1 MADSRT
7 SEFIERIPVGP
18 LALMPLE
25 SIRPL
30 GEKVN
35 AYLSQWRSE
44 RESEHKKTIAFNG
57 YQKDSYIVETKVS
70 RFGTGEAK
78 ANILE
83 TVRGVDLYLMVDVMN
98 YSMTYSMFGQINH
111 MSPDDHYS
119 DLKRVIA
126 ATTGKAKRINV
137 IMPFMYE
144 SRQHK
149 RTGRESLDCAMM
161 LQELHSM
168 GVTNF
173 ITFDAHD
180 PRVMN
185 AIPQDSFDNISCSY
199 QFIKSILKNVQ
210 DLDIDK
216 EHMMIIS
223 PDEGGM
229 GRAIYYANVL
239 GIDMGMFY
247 KRRDYSRVVD
257 GRNPIVAHE
266 FLGANVEG
274 KDVFI
279 IDDMIS
285 SGESLIDTAKELKA
299 RKAKRVFACCTFGL
313 FTSGFNKFDEAYA
326 NGSLDGVFT
335 TNLIYQQPELFTKK
349 WYHSVDM
356 SKYIALII
364 DSLNHDASISPI
376 IDTSYK
382 INDKLKAYKEHR
394 SGVNKQMELNLDK

>member
-1 MADSRT
+1 MSDSRT

-18 LALMPLE
+18 LALMPLD
-25 SIRPL
+25 SIQPL
-30 GEKVN
+30 GQKVDE
-35 AYLSQWRSE
+35 YLSTWRTQ
-44 RESEHKKTIAFNG
+44 RESDHKETIAFNG
-57 YQKDSYIVETKVS
+57 YQKDSYIVQAKVS
-70 RFGTGEAK
+70 RFGSGEAK

-98 YSMTYSMFGQINH
+98 YAQTYSLFGQVNH

-161 LQELHSM
+161 LQELHAM
-168 GVTNF
+168 GVENF

-199 QFIKSILKNVQ
+199 QFIKAILAHVE

-216 EHMMIIS
+216 NHMMIIS

-229 GRAIYYANVL
+229 SRAIYYANVL

-247 KRRDYSRVVD
+247 KRRDYSKVVN

-266 FLGANVEG
+266 FLGTDVEG

-285 SGESLIDTAKELKA
+285 SGESLIDTAKELKE
-299 RKAKRVFACCTFGL
+299 RKARRVFACCTFGL
-313 FTSGFNKFDEAYA
+313 FTSGFNKFDQAYA
-326 NGSLDGVFT
+326 NGTLNGVFT
-335 TNLIYQQPELFTKK
+335 TNLIYQQPELLTKP
-349 WYHSVDM
+349 WYVSVDM
-356 SKYIALII
+356 AKYIALII
-364 DSLNHDASISPI
+364 DNLNHDMSISTI
-376 IDTSYK
+376 LDSSQK
-382 INDKLKAYKEHR
+382 INDKVAAYRAHR
-394 SGVNKQMELNLDK
+394 EEMTQQMELPL

>member
-1 MADSRT
+1 MSDSRT

-18 LALMPLE
+18 LALMPLD
-25 SIRPL
+25 SIQPL
-30 GEKVN
+30 GQKVDE
-35 AYLSQWRSE
+35 YLSTWRTQ
-44 RESEHKKTIAFNG
+44 RESDHKETIAFNG
-57 YQKDSYIVETKVS
+57 YQKDSYIVQAKVS
-70 RFGTGEAK
+70 RFGSGEAK

-98 YSMTYSMFGQINH
+98 YAQTYSLFGQVNH

-161 LQELHSM
+161 LQELHAM
-168 GVTNF
+168 GVENF

-199 QFIKSILKNVQ
+199 QFIKAILAHVEV
-210 DLDIDK
+210 LDIDK
-216 EHMMIIS
+216 NHMMIIS

-229 GRAIYYANVL
+229 SRAIYYANVL

-247 KRRDYSRVVD
+247 KRRDYSKVVN

-266 FLGANVEG
+266 FLGADEEG
-274 KDVFI
+274 KDVVI

-285 SGESLIDTAKELKA
+285 SGESLIDTAKELKE
-299 RKAKRVFACCTFGL
+299 RKARRVFACCTFGL
-313 FTSGFNKFDEAYA
+313 FTSGFNKFDQAYA
-326 NGSLDGVFT
+326 NGTLNGVFT
-335 TNLIYQQPELFTKK
+335 TNLIYQQPELLTKP
-349 WYHSVDM
+349 WYISVDM
-356 SKYIALII
+356 AKYIALII
-364 DSLNHDASISPI
+364 DNLNHDMSISSI
-376 IDTSYK
+376 LDSSQK
-382 INDKLKAYKEHR
+382 INDKVAAYRAHR
-394 SGVNKQMELNLDK
+394 EEMTQQMELPL

>member
-1 MADSRT
+1 
-7 SEFIERIPVGP
+7 
-18 LALMPLE
+18 
-25 SIRPL
+25 
-30 GEKVN
+30 
-35 AYLSQWRSE
+35 
-44 RESEHKKTIAFNG
+44 
-57 YQKDSYIVETKVS
+57 
-70 RFGTGEAK
+70 
-78 ANILE
+78 
-83 TVRGVDLYLMVDVMN
+83 
-98 YSMTYSMFGQINH
+98 

-161 LQELHSM
+161 LQELHAM
-168 GVTNF
+168 GVENF

-199 QFIKSILKNVQ
+199 QFIKAILAHVE

-216 EHMMIIS
+216 NHMMIIS

-229 GRAIYYANVL
+229 SRAIYYANVL

-247 KRRDYSRVVD
+247 KRRDYSKVVN

-266 FLGANVEG
+266 FLGADVEG

-285 SGESLIDTAKELKA
+285 SGESLIDTAKELKE
-299 RKAKRVFACCTFGL
+299 RKARRVFACCTFGL
-313 FTSGFNKFDEAYA
+313 FTSGFNKFDQAYA
-326 NGSLDGVFT
+326 NGTLNGVFT
-335 TNLIYQQPELFTKK
+335 TNLIYQQPELLTKP
-349 WYHSVDM
+349 WYISVDM
-356 SKYIALII
+356 AKYIALII
-364 DSLNHDASISPI
+364 DNLNHDMSISSI
-376 IDTSYK
+376 LDSSQK
-382 INDKLKAYKEHR
+382 INDKVAAYRAHR
-394 SGVNKQMELNLDK
+394 EEMTQQMELPL

>member
-1 MADSRT
+1 MSDSRT

-18 LALMPLE
+18 LALMPLD
-25 SIRPL
+25 SIQPL
-30 GEKVN
+30 GQKVDE
-35 AYLSQWRSE
+35 YLSTWRTQ
-44 RESEHKKTIAFNG
+44 RESDHKETIAFNG
-57 YQKDSYIVETKVS
+57 YQKDSYIVQAKVS
-70 RFGTGEAK
+70 RFGSGEAK

-98 YSMTYSMFGQINH
+98 YAQTYSLFGQVNH

-161 LQELHSM
+161 LQELHAM
-168 GVTNF
+168 GVENF

-199 QFIKSILKNVQ
+199 QFIKAILAHVE

-216 EHMMIIS
+216 NHMMIIS

-229 GRAIYYANVL
+229 SRAIYYANVL

-247 KRRDYSRVVD
+247 KRRDYSKVVN

-266 FLGANVEG
+266 FLGADVEG

-285 SGESLIDTAKELKA
+285 SGESLIDTAKELKE
-299 RKAKRVFACCTFGL
+299 RKARRVFACCTFGL
-313 FTSGFNKFDEAYA
+313 FTSGFNKFDQAYA
-326 NGSLDGVFT
+326 NGTLNGVFT
-335 TNLIYQQPELFTKK
+335 TNLIYQQPELLTKP
-349 WYHSVDM
+349 WYISVDM
-356 SKYIALII
+356 AKYIALII
-364 DSLNHDASISPI
+364 DNLNHDMSISSI
-376 IDTSYK
+376 LDSSQK
-382 INDKLKAYKEHR
+382 INDKVAAYRAHR
-394 SGVNKQMELNLDK
+394 EQMTQQMELPL

>member
-1 MADSRT
+1 MSDSRT

-18 LALMPLE
+18 LALMPLD
-25 SIRPL
+25 SIQPL
-30 GEKVN
+30 GQRVDE
-35 AYLSQWRSE
+35 YLSTWRTQ
-44 RESEHKKTIAFNG
+44 RESDHKETIAFNG
-57 YQKDSYIVETKVS
+57 YQKDSYIVQAKVS
-70 RFGTGEAK
+70 RFGSGEAK

-98 YSMTYSMFGQINH
+98 YAQTYSLFGQVNH

-161 LQELHSM
+161 LQELHAM
-168 GVTNF
+168 GVENF

-199 QFIKSILKNVQ
+199 QFIKAILAHVE

-216 EHMMIIS
+216 NHMMIIS

-229 GRAIYYANVL
+229 SRAIYYANVL

-247 KRRDYSRVVD
+247 KRRDYSKVVN

-266 FLGANVEG
+266 FLGTDVEG

-285 SGESLIDTAKELKA
+285 SGESLIDTAKELKE
-299 RKAKRVFACCTFGL
+299 RKARRVFACCTFGL
-313 FTSGFNKFDEAYA
+313 FTSGFNKFDQAYA
-326 NGSLDGVFT
+326 NGNLNGVFT
-335 TNLIYQQPELFTKK
+335 TNLIYQQPELLTKP
-349 WYHSVDM
+349 WYISVDM
-356 SKYIALII
+356 AKYIALII
-364 DSLNHDASISPI
+364 DNLNHDMSISSI
-376 IDTSYK
+376 LDSSQK
-382 INDKLKAYKEHR
+382 INDKIAAYRTHR
-394 SGVNKQMELNLDK
+394 EEMTQQMELPL

>member
-1 MADSRT
+1 MSDSRT

-18 LALMPLE
+18 LALMPLD
-25 SIRPL
+25 SIQPL
-30 GEKVN
+30 GQRVDE
-35 AYLSQWRSE
+35 YLSTWRTQ
-44 RESEHKKTIAFNG
+44 RESDHKETIAFNG
-57 YQKDSYIVETKVS
+57 YQKDSYIVQAKVS
-70 RFGTGEAK
+70 RFGSGEAK

-98 YSMTYSMFGQINH
+98 YAQTYSLFGQVNH

-161 LQELHSM
+161 LQELHAM
-168 GVTNF
+168 GVENF

-199 QFIKSILKNVQ
+199 QFIKAILAHVE

-216 EHMMIIS
+216 NHMMIIS

-229 GRAIYYANVL
+229 SRAIYYANVL

-247 KRRDYSRVVD
+247 KRRDYSKVVN

-266 FLGANVEG
+266 FLGTDVEG

-285 SGESLIDTAKELKA
+285 SGESLIDTAKELKE
-299 RKAKRVFACCTFGL
+299 RKARRVFACCTFGL
-313 FTSGFNKFDEAYA
+313 FTSGFNKFDQAYA
-326 NGSLDGVFT
+326 NGTLNGVFT
-335 TNLIYQQPELFTKK
+335 TNLIYQQPELLTKP
-349 WYHSVDM
+349 WYVSVDM
-356 SKYIALII
+356 AKYIALII
-364 DSLNHDASISPI
+364 DNLNHDMSISTI
-376 IDTSYK
+376 LDSSQK
-382 INDKLKAYKEHR
+382 INDKIAAYRTHR
-394 SGVNKQMELNLDK
+394 EEMTQQMELPL

>member
-1 MADSRT
+1 MSDSRT

-18 LALMPLE
+18 LALMPLD
-25 SIRPL
+25 SIQPL
-30 GEKVN
+30 GKKVDE
-35 AYLSQWRSE
+35 YLSTWRTR
-44 RESEHKKTIAFNG
+44 RESDHKETIAFNG
-57 YQKDSYIVETKVS
+57 YQKDSYIVQAKVS
-70 RFGTGEAK
+70 RFGSGEAK

-98 YSMTYSMFGQINH
+98 YSQTYSLFGQVNH

-161 LQELHSM
+161 LQELHAM
-168 GVTNF
+168 GVENF

-199 QFIKSILKNVQ
+199 QFIKAILAHVE

-216 EHMMIIS
+216 NHMMIIS

-229 GRAIYYANVL
+229 SRAIYYANVL

-247 KRRDYSRVVD
+247 KRRDYSKVVN

-266 FLGANVEG
+266 FLGADVEG

-285 SGESLIDTAKELKA
+285 SGESLIDTAKELKE
-299 RKAKRVFACCTFGL
+299 RKARRVFACCTFGL
-313 FTSGFNKFDEAYA
+313 FTSGFNKFDQAYA
-326 NGSLDGVFT
+326 NGTLNGVFT
-335 TNLIYQQPELFTKK
+335 TNLIYQQPELLTKP
-349 WYHSVDM
+349 WYISVDM
-356 SKYIALII
+356 AKYIALII
-364 DSLNHDASISPI
+364 DNLNHDMSISSI
-376 IDTSYK
+376 LDSSQK
-382 INDKLKAYKEHR
+382 INDKVAAYRTHR
-394 SGVNKQMELNLDK
+394 EEMTQQMELPL

>member
-1 MADSRT
+1 MSDSRT

-18 LALMPLE
+18 LALMPLD
-25 SIRPL
+25 SIQPL
-30 GEKVN
+30 GQKVDE
-35 AYLSQWRSE
+35 YLSTWRTR
-44 RESEHKKTIAFNG
+44 RESDHKETIAFNG
-57 YQKDSYIVETKVS
+57 YQKDSYIVQAKVS
-70 RFGTGEAK
+70 RFGSGEAK

-98 YSMTYSMFGQINH
+98 YSQTYSLFGQVNH

-161 LQELHSM
+161 LQELHAM
-168 GVTNF
+168 GVENF

-199 QFIKSILKNVQ
+199 QFIKAILAHVE

-216 EHMMIIS
+216 NHMMIIS

-247 KRRDYSRVVD
+247 KRRDYSKVVN

-266 FLGANVEG
+266 FLGADVEG

-285 SGESLIDTAKELKA
+285 SGESLIDTAKELKE
-299 RKAKRVFACCTFGL
+299 RKARRVFACCTFGL
-313 FTSGFNKFDEAYA
+313 FTSGFNKFDQAYA
-326 NGSLDGVFT
+326 NGTLNGVFT
-335 TNLIYQQPELFTKK
+335 TNLIYQQPELLTKP
-349 WYHSVDM
+349 WYISVDM
-356 SKYIALII
+356 AKYIALII
-364 DSLNHDASISPI
+364 DNLNHDMSISSI
-376 IDTSYK
+376 LDSSQK
-382 INDKLKAYKEHR
+382 INDKVAAYRTHR
-394 SGVNKQMELNLDK
+394 EEMTQQMELPL

>member
-1 MADSRT
+1 MSDSRT

-18 LALMPLE
+18 LALMPLD
-25 SIRPL
+25 SIQPL
-30 GEKVN
+30 GQRVDE
-35 AYLSQWRSE
+35 YLSTWRTQ
-44 RESEHKKTIAFNG
+44 RESDHKETIAFNG
-57 YQKDSYIVETKVS
+57 YQKDSYIVQAKVS
-70 RFGTGEAK
+70 RFGSGEAK

-98 YSMTYSMFGQINH
+98 YAQTYSLFGQVNH

-161 LQELHSM
+161 LQELHAM
-168 GVTNF
+168 GVENF

-199 QFIKSILKNVQ
+199 QFIKAILAHVE

-216 EHMMIIS
+216 NHMMIIS

-229 GRAIYYANVL
+229 SRAIYYANVL

-247 KRRDYSRVVD
+247 KRRDYSKVVN

-266 FLGANVEG
+266 FLGTDVEG

-285 SGESLIDTAKELKA
+285 SGESLIDTAKELKE
-299 RKAKRVFACCTFGL
+299 RKARRVFACCTFGL
-313 FTSGFNKFDEAYA
+313 FTSGFNKFDQAYA
-326 NGSLDGVFT
+326 NGTLNGVFT
-335 TNLIYQQPELFTKK
+335 TNLIYQQPELLTKP
-349 WYHSVDM
+349 WYVSVDM
-356 SKYIALII
+356 AKYIALII
-364 DSLNHDASISPI
+364 DNLNHDMSISTI
-376 IDTSYK
+376 LASSQK
-382 INDKLKAYKEHR
+382 INDKIAAYRTHR
-394 SGVNKQMELNLDK
+394 EEMTQQMELPL

>member
-1 MADSRT
+1 MSDSRT

-18 LALMPLE
+18 LALMPLD
-25 SIRPL
+25 SIQPL
-30 GEKVN
+30 GQKVDE
-35 AYLSQWRSE
+35 YLSTWRTQ
-44 RESEHKKTIAFNG
+44 RESDHKETIAFNG
-57 YQKDSYIVETKVS
+57 YQKDSYIVQAKVS
-70 RFGTGEAK
+70 RFGSGEAK

-98 YSMTYSMFGQINH
+98 YAQTYSLFGQVNH

-161 LQELHSM
+161 LQELHAM
-168 GVTNF
+168 GVENF

-199 QFIKSILKNVQ
+199 QFIKAILAHVE
-210 DLDIDK
+210 DLDSDK
-216 EHMMIIS
+216 NHMMIIS

-229 GRAIYYANVL
+229 SRAIYYANVL

-247 KRRDYSRVVD
+247 KRRDYSKVVN

-266 FLGANVEG
+266 FLGADVEG

-285 SGESLIDTAKELKA
+285 SGESLIDTAKELKE
-299 RKAKRVFACCTFGL
+299 RKARRVFACCTFGL
-313 FTSGFNKFDEAYA
+313 FT
-326 NGSLDGVFT
+326 
-335 TNLIYQQPELFTKK
+335 NLIYQQPELLTKP
-349 WYHSVDM
+349 WYISVDM
-356 SKYIALII
+356 AKYIALII
-364 DSLNHDASISPI
+364 DNLNHDMSISSI
-376 IDTSYK
+376 LDSSQK
-382 INDKLKAYKEHR
+382 INDKVAAYRAHR
-394 SGVNKQMELNLDK
+394 EEMTQQMELPL

>member
-1 MADSRT
+1 MSDSRT

-18 LALMPLE
+18 LALMPLD
-25 SIRPL
+25 SIQPL
-30 GEKVN
+30 GKKVDE
-35 AYLSQWRSE
+35 YLSTWRTR
-44 RESEHKKTIAFNG
+44 RESDHKETIAFNG
-57 YQKDSYIVETKVS
+57 YQKDSYIVQAKVS
-70 RFGTGEAK
+70 RFGSGEAK

-98 YSMTYSMFGQINH
+98 YSQTYSLFGQVNH

-161 LQELHSM
+161 HQELHAM
-168 GVTNF
+168 GVENF

-199 QFIKSILKNVQ
+199 QFIKAILAHVE

-216 EHMMIIS
+216 NHMMIIS

-247 KRRDYSRVVD
+247 KRRDYSKVVN

-266 FLGANVEG
+266 FLGADVEG

-285 SGESLIDTAKELKA
+285 SGESLIDTAKELKE
-299 RKAKRVFACCTFGL
+299 RKARRVFACCTFGL
-313 FTSGFNKFDEAYA
+313 FTSGFNKFDQAYA
-326 NGSLDGVFT
+326 NGTLNGVFT
-335 TNLIYQQPELFTKK
+335 TNLIYQQPELLTKP
-349 WYHSVDM
+349 WYISVDM
-356 SKYIALII
+356 AKYIALII
-364 DSLNHDASISPI
+364 DNLNHDMSISSI
-376 IDTSYK
+376 LDSSQK
-382 INDKLKAYKEHR
+382 INDKVAAYRTHR
-394 SGVNKQMELNLDK
+394 EEMTQQMELPL

>member
-1 MADSRT
+1 MSDSRT

-18 LALMPLE
+18 LALMPLD
-25 SIRPL
+25 SIQPL
-30 GEKVN
+30 GQKVDE
-35 AYLSQWRSE
+35 YLSTWRTR
-44 RESEHKKTIAFNG
+44 RESDHKETIAFNG
-57 YQKDSYIVETKVS
+57 YQKDSYIVQAKVS
-70 RFGTGEAK
+70 RFGSGEAK

-98 YSMTYSMFGQINH
+98 YSQTYSLFGQVNH

-137 IMPFMYE
+137 IMPFIYE

-161 LQELHSM
+161 LQELHAM
-168 GVTNF
+168 GVENF

-199 QFIKSILKNVQ
+199 QFIKAILAHVE

-216 EHMMIIS
+216 NHMMIIS

-229 GRAIYYANVL
+229 SRAIYYANVL

-247 KRRDYSRVVD
+247 KRRDYSKVVN

-266 FLGANVEG
+266 FLGADVEG

-285 SGESLIDTAKELKA
+285 SGESLIDTAKELKE
-299 RKAKRVFACCTFGL
+299 RKARRVFACCTFGL
-313 FTSGFNKFDEAYA
+313 FTSGFNKFDQAYA
-326 NGSLDGVFT
+326 NGTLNGVFT
-335 TNLIYQQPELFTKK
+335 TNLIYQQPELLTKP
-349 WYHSVDM
+349 WYISVDM
-356 SKYIALII
+356 AKYIALII
-364 DSLNHDASISPI
+364 DNLNHDMSISSI
-376 IDTSYK
+376 LDSSQK
-382 INDKLKAYKEHR
+382 INDKVAAYKNHR
-394 SGVNKQMELNLDK
+394 EEMTQQMELPL

>member
-1 MADSRT
+1 MSDSRT

-18 LALMPLE
+18 LALMPLD
-25 SIRPL
+25 SIKPL

-35 AYLSQWRSE
+35 EYLSTWRTR
-44 RESEHKKTIAFNG
+44 RESDHKETIAFNG
-57 YQKDSYIVETKVS
+57 YQKDDYIVKAKVS
-70 RFGTGEAK
+70 RFGSGEAK

-98 YSMTYSMFGQINH
+98 YAQTYSLFGQVNH

-149 RTGRESLDCAMM
+149 RNGRESLDCAMM
-161 LQELHSM
+161 LQELHAM
-168 GVTNF
+168 GVENF

-199 QFIKSILKNVQ
+199 QFIKAILSHVE

-216 EHMMIIS
+216 NHMMIIS

-229 GRAIYYANVL
+229 SRAIYYANVL

-247 KRRDYSRVVD
+247 KRRDYSKVVN

-266 FLGANVEG
+266 FLGADVEG

-285 SGESLIDTAKELKA
+285 SGESLIDTAKELKE
-299 RKAKRVFACCTFGL
+299 RKARRVFACCTFGL
-313 FTSGFNKFDEAYA
+313 FTSGFNKFDQAYD
-326 NGSLDGVFT
+326 NGILNGVFT
-335 TNLIYQQPELFTKK
+335 TNLIYQQPELLTKP
-349 WYHSVDM
+349 WYVSVDM

-364 DSLNHDASISPI
+364 DNLNHDMSISSI
-376 IDTSYK
+376 LDSSQK
-382 INDKLKAYKEHR
+382 INDKITAYRAHR
-394 SGVNKQMELNLDK
+394 EEMNQQMELPL

>member
-1 MADSRT
+1 MSDSRT

-18 LALMPLE
+18 LALMPLD
-25 SIRPL
+25 SIQPL
-30 GEKVN
+30 GQKVDE
-35 AYLSQWRSE
+35 YLSTWRTR
-44 RESEHKKTIAFNG
+44 RESDHKETIAFNG
-57 YQKDSYIVETKVS
+57 YQKDSYIVQAKVS
-70 RFGTGEAK
+70 RFGSGEAK

-98 YSMTYSMFGQINH
+98 YSQTYSLFGQVNH

-161 LQELHSM
+161 LQELHAM
-168 GVTNF
+168 GVENF

-199 QFIKSILKNVQ
+199 QFIKAILAHVE

-216 EHMMIIS
+216 NHMMIIS

-229 GRAIYYANVL
+229 SRAIYYANVL

-247 KRRDYSRVVD
+247 KRRDYSKVVN

-266 FLGANVEG
+266 FLGADVEG

-285 SGESLIDTAKELKA
+285 SGESLIDTAKELKE
-299 RKAKRVFACCTFGL
+299 RKARRVFACCTFGL
-313 FTSGFNKFDEAYA
+313 FTSGFNKFDQAYA
-326 NGSLDGVFT
+326 NGTLNGVFT
-335 TNLIYQQPELFTKK
+335 TNLIYQQPELLTKP
-349 WYHSVDM
+349 WYVSVDM
-356 SKYIALII
+356 AKYIALII
-364 DSLNHDASISPI
+364 DNLNHDMSISSI
-376 IDTSYK
+376 LDSSQK
-382 INDKLKAYKEHR
+382 INDKVAAYRTHR
-394 SGVNKQMELNLDK
+394 EEMNQQMELQL

>member
-1 MADSRT
+1 MSDSRT

-18 LALMPLE
+18 LALMPLD
-25 SIRPL
+25 SIQPL
-30 GEKVN
+30 GQKVDE
-35 AYLSQWRSE
+35 YLSTWRTR
-44 RESEHKKTIAFNG
+44 RESDHKETIAFNG
-57 YQKDSYIVETKVS
+57 YQKDSYIVQAKVS
-70 RFGTGEAK
+70 RFGSGEAK

-98 YSMTYSMFGQINH
+98 YSQTYSLFGQVNH

-161 LQELHSM
+161 LQELHAM
-168 GVTNF
+168 GVENF

-199 QFIKSILKNVQ
+199 QFIKAILAHVE

-216 EHMMIIS
+216 NHMMIIS

-229 GRAIYYANVL
+229 SRAIYYANVL

-247 KRRDYSRVVD
+247 KRRDYSKVVN

-266 FLGANVEG
+266 FLGADVEG

-285 SGESLIDTAKELKA
+285 SGESLIDTAKELKE
-299 RKAKRVFACCTFGL
+299 RKARRVFACCTFGL
-313 FTSGFNKFDEAYA
+313 FTSGFNKFDQAYA
-326 NGSLDGVFT
+326 NGTLNGVFT
-335 TNLIYQQPELFTKK
+335 TNLIYQQPELLTKP
-349 WYHSVDM
+349 WYISVDM
-356 SKYIALII
+356 AKYIALII
-364 DSLNHDASISPI
+364 DNLNHDMSISSI
-376 IDTSYK
+376 LDSSQK
-382 INDKLKAYKEHR
+382 INDKVAAYKNHR
-394 SGVNKQMELNLDK
+394 EEMTQQMELPL

>member
-1 MADSRT
+1 MSDSRT

-18 LALMPLE
+18 LALMPLD
-25 SIRPL
+25 SIQPL
-30 GEKVN
+30 GKKVDE
-35 AYLSQWRSE
+35 YLSTWRTR
-44 RESEHKKTIAFNG
+44 RESDHKETIAFNG
-57 YQKDSYIVETKVS
+57 YQKDSYIVQAKVS
-70 RFGTGEAK
+70 RFGSGEAK

-98 YSMTYSMFGQINH
+98 YSQTYSLFGQVNH

-161 LQELHSM
+161 LQELHAM
-168 GVTNF
+168 GVENF

-199 QFIKSILKNVQ
+199 QFIKAILAHVE

-216 EHMMIIS
+216 NHMMIIS

-247 KRRDYSRVVD
+247 KRRDYSKVVN

-266 FLGANVEG
+266 FLGADVEG

-285 SGESLIDTAKELKA
+285 SGESLIDTAKELKE
-299 RKAKRVFACCTFGL
+299 RKARRVFACCTFGL
-313 FTSGFNKFDEAYA
+313 FTSGFNKFDQAYA
-326 NGSLDGVFT
+326 NGTLNGVFT
-335 TNLIYQQPELFTKK
+335 TNLIYQQPELLTKP
-349 WYHSVDM
+349 WYISVDM
-356 SKYIALII
+356 AKYIALII
-364 DSLNHDASISPI
+364 DNLNHDMSISSI
-376 IDTSYK
+376 LDSSQK
-382 INDKLKAYKEHR
+382 INDKVAAYRIHR
-394 SGVNKQMELNLDK
+394 EEMTQQMELPL

>member
-1 MADSRT
+1 MSDSRT

-18 LALMPLE
+18 LALMPLD
-25 SIRPL
+25 SIQPL
-30 GEKVN
+30 GQKVDE
-35 AYLSQWRSE
+35 YLSTWRTR
-44 RESEHKKTIAFNG
+44 RESDHKETIAFNG
-57 YQKDSYIVETKVS
+57 YQKDSYIVQAKVS
-70 RFGTGEAK
+70 RFGSGEAK

-98 YSMTYSMFGQINH
+98 YSQTYSLFGQVNH

-161 LQELHSM
+161 LQELHAM
-168 GVTNF
+168 GVENF

-199 QFIKSILKNVQ
+199 QFIKAILAHVE

-216 EHMMIIS
+216 NHMMIIS

-247 KRRDYSRVVD
+247 KRRDYSKVVN

-266 FLGANVEG
+266 FLGADVEG

-285 SGESLIDTAKELKA
+285 SGESLIDTAKELKE
-299 RKAKRVFACCTFGL
+299 RKARRVFACCTFGL
-313 FTSGFNKFDEAYA
+313 FTSGFNKFDQAYA
-326 NGSLDGVFT
+326 NGTLNGVFT
-335 TNLIYQQPELFTKK
+335 TNLIYQQPELLTKP
-349 WYHSVDM
+349 WYISVDM
-356 SKYIALII
+356 AKYIALII
-364 DSLNHDASISPI
+364 DNLNHDMSISSI
-376 IDTSYK
+376 LDSSQK
-382 INDKLKAYKEHR
+382 INDKVMAYRAHR
-394 SGVNKQMELNLDK
+394 EEMTQQMELPL

>member
-1 MADSRT
+1 MSDSRT

-18 LALMPLE
+18 LALMPLD
-25 SIRPL
+25 SIQPL
-30 GEKVN
+30 GQKVDE
-35 AYLSQWRSE
+35 YLSTWRTR
-44 RESEHKKTIAFNG
+44 RESDHKETIAFNG
-57 YQKDSYIVETKVS
+57 YQKDSYIVQAKVS
-70 RFGTGEAK
+70 RFGSGEAK

-98 YSMTYSMFGQINH
+98 YSQTYSLFGQVNH

-161 LQELHSM
+161 LQELHAM
-168 GVTNF
+168 GVENF

-199 QFIKSILKNVQ
+199 QFIKAILAHVE

-216 EHMMIIS
+216 NHMMIIS

-229 GRAIYYANVL
+229 SRAIYYANVL

-247 KRRDYSRVVD
+247 KRRDYSKVVN

-266 FLGANVEG
+266 FLGADVEG

-285 SGESLIDTAKELKA
+285 SGESLIDTAKELKE
-299 RKAKRVFACCTFGL
+299 RKARRVFACCTFGL
-313 FTSGFNKFDEAYA
+313 FTSGFNKFDQAYA
-326 NGSLDGVFT
+326 NGTLNGVFT
-335 TNLIYQQPELFTKK
+335 TNLIYQQPELLTKP
-349 WYHSVDM
+349 WYISVDM
-356 SKYIALII
+356 AKYIALII
-364 DSLNHDASISPI
+364 DNLNHDMSISSI
-376 IDTSYK
+376 LDSSQK
-382 INDKLKAYKEHR
+382 INDKVAAYRTHR
-394 SGVNKQMELNLDK
+394 EEMNQQMELQL

>member
-1 MADSRT
+1 MSDSRT

-18 LALMPLE
+18 LALMPLD
-25 SIRPL
+25 SIQPL
-30 GEKVN
+30 GQKVDE
-35 AYLSQWRSE
+35 YLSTWRTQ
-44 RESEHKKTIAFNG
+44 RESDHKETIAFNG
-57 YQKDSYIVETKVS
+57 YQKDSYIVQAKVS
-70 RFGTGEAK
+70 RFGSGEAK

-98 YSMTYSMFGQINH
+98 YAQTYSLFGQVNH

-161 LQELHSM
+161 LQELHAM
-168 GVTNF
+168 GVENF

-199 QFIKSILKNVQ
+199 QFIKAILAHVE

-216 EHMMIIS
+216 NHMMIIS

-229 GRAIYYANVL
+229 SRAIYYANVL

-247 KRRDYSRVVD
+247 KRRDYSKVVN

-266 FLGANVEG
+266 FLGADVEG

-285 SGESLIDTAKELKA
+285 SGESLIDTAKELKE
-299 RKAKRVFACCTFGL
+299 RKARRVFACCTFGL
-313 FTSGFNKFDEAYA
+313 FTSGFNKFDQAYA
-326 NGSLDGVFT
+326 NGTLNGVFT
-335 TNLIYQQPELFTKK
+335 TNLIYQQPELLTKP
-349 WYHSVDM
+349 WYVSVDM
-356 SKYIALII
+356 AKYIALII
-364 DSLNHDASISPI
+364 DNLNHDMSISTI
-376 IDTSYK
+376 LDSSQK
-382 INDKLKAYKEHR
+382 INDKIAAYRTHR
-394 SGVNKQMELNLDK
+394 EEMTQQMELPL

>member
-1 MADSRT
+1 MPDSRT

-18 LALMPLE
+18 LALMPLD
-25 SIRPL
+25 SIMPL
-30 GEKVN
+30 GQAVDG
-35 AYLSQWRSE
+35 YLSRWRAQ
-44 RESEHKKTIAFNG
+44 RESEHKETIAFSG
-57 YQKDSYIVETKVS
+57 YQKDSYIVKSKVS
-70 RFGTGEAK
+70 RFGSGEGK
-78 ANILE
+78 ANVLE

-98 YSMTYSMFGQINH
+98 FSQTYSLFGQINH
-111 MSPDDHYS
+111 MSPDDHYA

-149 RTGRESLDCAMM
+149 RNGRESLDCAIM
-161 LQELHSM
+161 LQELHEM
-168 GVTNF
+168 GVENF
-173 ITFDAHD
+173 LTFDAHD

-185 AIPQDSFDNISCSY
+185 AIPRDSFDNISCSY
-199 QFIKSILKNVQ
+199 QFIKSILNSID

-216 EHMMIIS
+216 DHMMIIS

-229 GRAIYYANVL
+229 SRAIYYANVL

-247 KRRDYSRVVD
+247 KRRDYAQVVN

-266 FLGANVEG
+266 FLGTNVEG

-285 SGESLIDTAKELKA
+285 SGESLIDTAKELKE
-299 RKAKRVFACCTFGL
+299 RKARRVFACCTFGL
-313 FTSGFNKFDEAYA
+313 FTSGFNKFDQAYA
-326 NGSLDGVFT
+326 SGTLNGVYT
-335 TNLIYQQPELFTKK
+335 TNLIYQQPELLTKP

-356 SKYIALII
+356 AKYIALII
-364 DSLNHDASISPI
+364 DSLNHDMSISTI
-376 IDTSYK
+376 LDTSTR
-382 INDKLKAYKEHR
+382 INQKVAAYKEHR
-394 SGVNKQMELNLDK
+394 AGVNKQMELPL

>member
-1 MADSRT
+1 MSDSRT

-18 LALMPLE
+18 LALMPLD
-25 SIRPL
+25 SIQPL
-30 GEKVN
+30 GQRVDE
-35 AYLSQWRSE
+35 YLSTWRTQ
-44 RESEHKKTIAFNG
+44 RESDHKETIAFNG
-57 YQKDSYIVETKVS
+57 YQKDSYIVQAKVS
-70 RFGTGEAK
+70 RFGSGEAK

-98 YSMTYSMFGQINH
+98 YAQTYSLFGQVNH

-137 IMPFMYE
+137 IMPFLYE
-144 SRQHK
+144 GRQHR
-149 RTGRESLDCAMM
+149 RTKRESLDCA
-161 LQELHSM
+161 LALKELSDM
-168 GVTNF
+168 GVSNL

-199 QFIKSILKNVQ
+199 QFIKAILAHVE

-216 EHMMIIS
+216 NHMMIIS

-229 GRAIYYANVL
+229 SRAIYYANVL

-247 KRRDYSRVVD
+247 KRRDYSKVVN

-266 FLGANVEG
+266 FLGTDVEG

-285 SGESLIDTAKELKA
+285 SGESLIDTAKELKE
-299 RKAKRVFACCTFGL
+299 RKARRVFACCTFGL
-313 FTSGFNKFDEAYA
+313 FTSGFNKFDQAYA
-326 NGSLDGVFT
+326 NGTLNAVFT
-335 TNLIYQQPELFTKK
+335 TNLIYQQPELLTKP
-349 WYHSVDM
+349 WYVSVDM
-356 SKYIALII
+356 AKYIALII
-364 DSLNHDASISPI
+364 DNLNHDMSISTI
-376 IDTSYK
+376 LDSSQK
-382 INDKLKAYKEHR
+382 INDKVAAYRTHR
-394 SGVNKQMELNLDK
+394 EEMTQQMELPL

>member
-1 MADSRT
+1 MSDSRT

-18 LALMPLE
+18 LALMPLD
-25 SIRPL
+25 SIQPL
-30 GEKVN
+30 GQRVDE
-35 AYLSQWRSE
+35 YLSTWRTQ
-44 RESEHKKTIAFNG
+44 RESDHKETIAFNG
-57 YQKDSYIVETKVS
+57 YQKDSYIVQAKVS
-70 RFGTGEAK
+70 RFGSGEAK

-98 YSMTYSMFGQINH
+98 YAQTYSLFGQVNH
-111 MSPDDHYS
+111 MSPDDHYR

-161 LQELHSM
+161 LQELHAM
-168 GVTNF
+168 GVENF

-199 QFIKSILKNVQ
+199 QFIKAILAHVE

-216 EHMMIIS
+216 NHMMIIS

-229 GRAIYYANVL
+229 SRAIYYANVL

-247 KRRDYSRVVD
+247 KRRDYSKVVN

-266 FLGANVEG
+266 FLGTDVEG

-285 SGESLIDTAKELKA
+285 SGESLIDTAKELKE
-299 RKAKRVFACCTFGL
+299 RKARRVFACCTFGL
-313 FTSGFNKFDEAYA
+313 FTSGFNKFDQAYA
-326 NGSLDGVFT
+326 NGTLNGVFT
-335 TNLIYQQPELFTKK
+335 TNLIYQQPELLTKP
-349 WYHSVDM
+349 WYVSVDM
-356 SKYIALII
+356 AKYIALII
-364 DSLNHDASISPI
+364 DNLNHDMSISTI
-376 IDTSYK
+376 LDSSQK
-382 INDKLKAYKEHR
+382 INDKIAAYRTHR
-394 SGVNKQMELNLDK
+394 EEMTQQMELPL

>member
-1 MADSRT
+1 MSDSRT

-18 LALMPLE
+18 LALMPLD
-25 SIRPL
+25 SIQPL
-30 GEKVN
+30 GQKVDE
-35 AYLSQWRSE
+35 YLSTWRTR
-44 RESEHKKTIAFNG
+44 RESDHKETIAFNG
-57 YQKDSYIVETKVS
+57 YQKDSYIVQAKVS
-70 RFGTGEAK
+70 RFGSGEAK

-98 YSMTYSMFGQINH
+98 YSQTYSLFGQVNH

-161 LQELHSM
+161 LQELHAM
-168 GVTNF
+168 GVENF

-199 QFIKSILKNVQ
+199 QFIKAILAHVE

-216 EHMMIIS
+216 NHMMIIS

-229 GRAIYYANVL
+229 SRAIYYANVL
-239 GIDMGMFY
+239 GVDMGMFY
-247 KRRDYSRVVD
+247 KRRDYSKVVN

-266 FLGANVEG
+266 FLGADVEG

-285 SGESLIDTAKELKA
+285 SGESLIDTAKELKE
-299 RKAKRVFACCTFGL
+299 RKARRVFACCTFGL
-313 FTSGFNKFDEAYA
+313 FTSGFNKFDQAYA
-326 NGSLDGVFT
+326 NGTLNGVFT
-335 TNLIYQQPELFTKK
+335 TNLIYQQPELLTKP
-349 WYHSVDM
+349 WYISVDM
-356 SKYIALII
+356 AKYIALII
-364 DSLNHDASISPI
+364 DNLNHDMSISSI
-376 IDTSYK
+376 LDSSQK
-382 INDKLKAYKEHR
+382 INDKVAAYRTHR
-394 SGVNKQMELNLDK
+394 EEMNQQMELPL

>member
-1 MADSRT
+1 MSDSRT

-18 LALMPLE
+18 LALMPLD
-25 SIRPL
+25 SIQPL
-30 GEKVN
+30 GQKVDE
-35 AYLSQWRSE
+35 YLSTWRTR
-44 RESEHKKTIAFNG
+44 RESDHKETIAFNG
-57 YQKDSYIVETKVS
+57 YQKDSYIVQAKVS
-70 RFGTGEAK
+70 RFGSGEAK

-98 YSMTYSMFGQINH
+98 YSQTYSLFGQVNH

-161 LQELHSM
+161 LQELHAM
-168 GVTNF
+168 GVENF

-199 QFIKSILKNVQ
+199 QFIKAILSHVE

-216 EHMMIIS
+216 NHMMIIS

-229 GRAIYYANVL
+229 SRAIYYANVL

-247 KRRDYSRVVD
+247 KRRDYSKVVN

-266 FLGANVEG
+266 FLGADVEG

-285 SGESLIDTAKELKA
+285 SGESLIDTAKELKE
-299 RKAKRVFACCTFGL
+299 RKARRVFACCTFGL
-313 FTSGFNKFDEAYA
+313 FTSGFNKFDQAYA
-326 NGSLDGVFT
+326 NGTLNGVFT
-335 TNLIYQQPELFTKK
+335 TNLIYQQPELLTKP
-349 WYHSVDM
+349 WYISVDM
-356 SKYIALII
+356 AKYIALII
-364 DSLNHDASISPI
+364 DNLNHDMSISSI
-376 IDTSYK
+376 LDSSQK
-382 INDKLKAYKEHR
+382 INDKVAAYRAHR
-394 SGVNKQMELNLDK
+394 EEMTQQMELQL

>member
-1 MADSRT
+1 MPDSRT

-18 LALMPLE
+18 LALMPLD
-25 SIRPL
+25 SIMPL
-30 GEKVN
+30 GQAVDG
-35 AYLSQWRSE
+35 YLSRWRAQ
-44 RESEHKKTIAFNG
+44 RESEHKETIAFSG
-57 YQKDSYIVETKVS
+57 YQKDSYIVKSKVS
-70 RFGTGEAK
+70 RFGSGEGK
-78 ANILE
+78 ANVLE

-98 YSMTYSMFGQINH
+98 FSQTYSLFGQVNH
-111 MSPDDHYS
+111 MSPDDHYA

-149 RTGRESLDCAMM
+149 RNGRESLDCAIM
-161 LQELHSM
+161 LQELHEM
-168 GVTNF
+168 GVENF
-173 ITFDAHD
+173 LTFDAHD

-185 AIPQDSFDNISCSY
+185 AIPRDSFDNISCSY
-199 QFIKSILKNVQ
+199 QFIKSILHSID

-216 EHMMIIS
+216 DHMMIIS

-229 GRAIYYANVL
+229 SRAIYYANVL

-247 KRRDYSRVVD
+247 KRRDYAQVVN

-266 FLGANVEG
+266 FLGTNVEG

-285 SGESLIDTAKELKA
+285 SGESLIDTAKELKE

-313 FTSGFNKFDEAYA
+313 FTSGFNKFDQAYA
-326 NGSLDGVFT
+326 SGTLNGVYT
-335 TNLIYQQPELFTKK
+335 TNLIYQQPELLTKP

-356 SKYIALII
+356 AKYIALII
-364 DSLNHDASISPI
+364 DSLNHDMSISTI
-376 IDTSYK
+376 LDTSTR
-382 INDKLKAYKEHR
+382 INQKVAAYKEHR
-394 SGVNKQMELNLDK
+394 AGVNKQMELPL

>member
-1 MADSRT
+1 MSDSRT

-18 LALMPLE
+18 LALMPLD
-25 SIRPL
+25 SIQPL
-30 GEKVN
+30 GQKVDE
-35 AYLSQWRSE
+35 YLSTWRTQ
-44 RESEHKKTIAFNG
+44 RESDHKETIAFNG
-57 YQKDSYIVETKVS
+57 YQKDSYIVQAKVS
-70 RFGTGEAK
+70 RFGSGEAK

-98 YSMTYSMFGQINH
+98 YAQTYSLFGQVNH

-161 LQELHSM
+161 LQELHAM
-168 GVTNF
+168 GVENF

-199 QFIKSILKNVQ
+199 QFIKAILAHVE

-216 EHMMIIS
+216 NHMMIIS

-229 GRAIYYANVL
+229 SRAIYYANVL

-247 KRRDYSRVVD
+247 KRRDYSKVVN

-266 FLGANVEG
+266 FLGTDVEG

-285 SGESLIDTAKELKA
+285 SGESLIDTAKELKE
-299 RKAKRVFACCTFGL
+299 RKARRVFACCTFGL
-313 FTSGFNKFDEAYA
+313 FTSGFNKFDQAYA
-326 NGSLDGVFT
+326 NGTLNGVFT
-335 TNLIYQQPELFTKK
+335 TNLIYQQPELLTKP
-349 WYHSVDM
+349 WYISVDM
-356 SKYIALII
+356 AKYIALII
-364 DSLNHDASISPI
+364 DNLNHDMSISSI
-376 IDTSYK
+376 LDSSQK
-382 INDKLKAYKEHR
+382 INDKIAAYRAHR
-394 SGVNKQMELNLDK
+394 EEMTQQMELPL

>member
-1 MADSRT
+1 MSDSRT

-18 LALMPLE
+18 LALMPLD
-25 SIRPL
+25 SIQPL
-30 GEKVN
+30 GQRVDE
-35 AYLSQWRSE
+35 YLSTWRTQ
-44 RESEHKKTIAFNG
+44 RESDHKETIAFNG
-57 YQKDSYIVETKVS
+57 YQKDSYIVQAKVS
-70 RFGTGEAK
+70 RFGSGEAK

-98 YSMTYSMFGQINH
+98 YAQTYSLFGQVNH

-161 LQELHSM
+161 LQELHAM
-168 GVTNF
+168 GVENF

-199 QFIKSILKNVQ
+199 QFIKAILAHVE

-216 EHMMIIS
+216 NHMMIIS

-229 GRAIYYANVL
+229 SRAIYYANVL

-247 KRRDYSRVVD
+247 KRRDYSKVVN

-266 FLGANVEG
+266 FLGADVEG

-285 SGESLIDTAKELKA
+285 SGESLIDTAKELKE
-299 RKAKRVFACCTFGL
+299 RKARRVFACCTFGL
-313 FTSGFNKFDEAYA
+313 FTSGFNKFDQAYA
-326 NGSLDGVFT
+326 NGTLNGVFT
-335 TNLIYQQPELFTKK
+335 TNLIYQQPELLTKP
-349 WYHSVDM
+349 WYISVDM
-356 SKYIALII
+356 AKYIALII
-364 DSLNHDASISPI
+364 DNLNHDMSISSI
-376 IDTSYK
+376 LDSSQK
-382 INDKLKAYKEHR
+382 INDKIAAYRTHR
-394 SGVNKQMELNLDK
+394 EEMTQQMELPL

>member
-1 MADSRT
+1 MSDSRT

-18 LALMPLE
+18 LALMPLD
-25 SIRPL
+25 SIQPL
-30 GEKVN
+30 GQRVDE
-35 AYLSQWRSE
+35 YLSTWRTQ
-44 RESEHKKTIAFNG
+44 RESEHKETIAFNG
-57 YQKDSYIVETKVS
+57 YQKDSYIVQAKVS
-70 RFGTGEAK
+70 RFGSGEAK

-98 YSMTYSMFGQINH
+98 YAQTYSLFGQVNH

-161 LQELHSM
+161 LQELHAM
-168 GVTNF
+168 GVENF

-199 QFIKSILKNVQ
+199 QFIKAILAHVE

-216 EHMMIIS
+216 NHMMIIS

-229 GRAIYYANVL
+229 SRAIYYANVL

-247 KRRDYSRVVD
+247 KRRDYSKVVN

-266 FLGANVEG
+266 FLGADVEG

-285 SGESLIDTAKELKA
+285 SGESLIDTAKELKE
-299 RKAKRVFACCTFGL
+299 RKARRVFACCTFGL
-313 FTSGFNKFDEAYA
+313 FTSGFNKFDQAYA
-326 NGSLDGVFT
+326 NGTLNGVFT
-335 TNLIYQQPELFTKK
+335 TNLIYQQPELLTKP
-349 WYHSVDM
+349 WYISVDM
-356 SKYIALII
+356 AKYIALII
-364 DSLNHDASISPI
+364 DNLNHDMSISSI
-376 IDTSYK
+376 LDSSQK
-382 INDKLKAYKEHR
+382 INDKVAAYRAHR
-394 SGVNKQMELNLDK
+394 EEMTQQMELPL

>member
-1 MADSRT
+1 MSDSRT

-18 LALMPLE
+18 LALMPLD
-25 SIRPL
+25 SIQPL
-30 GEKVN
+30 GQKVDE
-35 AYLSQWRSE
+35 YLSTWRTQ
-44 RESEHKKTIAFNG
+44 RESDHKETIAFNG
-57 YQKDSYIVETKVS
+57 YQKDSYIVQAKVS
-70 RFGTGEAK
+70 RFGSGEAK

-98 YSMTYSMFGQINH
+98 YAQTYSLFGQVNH

-161 LQELHSM
+161 LQELHAM
-168 GVTNF
+168 GVENF

-199 QFIKSILKNVQ
+199 QFIKAILAHVE

-216 EHMMIIS
+216 NHMMIIS

-229 GRAIYYANVL
+229 SRAIYYANVL

-247 KRRDYSRVVD
+247 KRRDYSKVVN

-266 FLGANVEG
+266 FLGADVEG

-285 SGESLIDTAKELKA
+285 SGESLIDTAKELKE
-299 RKAKRVFACCTFGL
+299 RKARRVFACCTFGF
-313 FTSGFNKFDEAYA
+313 FTSGFNKFDQAYA
-326 NGSLDGVFT
+326 NGTLNGVFT
-335 TNLIYQQPELFTKK
+335 TNLIYQQPELLTKP
-349 WYHSVDM
+349 WYISVDM
-356 SKYIALII
+356 AKYIALII
-364 DSLNHDASISPI
+364 DNLNHDMSISSI
-376 IDTSYK
+376 LDSSQK
-382 INDKLKAYKEHR
+382 INDKVAAYRAHR
-394 SGVNKQMELNLDK
+394 EEMTQQMELPL

>member
-1 MADSRT
+1 MSDSRT

-18 LALMPLE
+18 LALMPLD
-25 SIRPL
+25 SIQPL
-30 GEKVN
+30 GQRVDE
-35 AYLSQWRSE
+35 YLSTWRTQ
-44 RESEHKKTIAFNG
+44 RESDHKETIAFNG
-57 YQKDSYIVETKVS
+57 YQKDSYIVQAKVS
-70 RFGTGEAK
+70 RFGSGEAK

-98 YSMTYSMFGQINH
+98 YAQTYSLFGQVNH

-161 LQELHSM
+161 LQELHAM
-168 GVTNF
+168 GVENF

-199 QFIKSILKNVQ
+199 QFIKAILAHVE

-216 EHMMIIS
+216 NHMMIIS

-229 GRAIYYANVL
+229 SRAIYYANVL

-247 KRRDYSRVVD
+247 KRRDYSKVVN

-266 FLGANVEG
+266 FLGTDVEG

-285 SGESLIDTAKELKA
+285 SGESLIDTAKELKE
-299 RKAKRVFACCTFGL
+299 RKARRVFACCTFGL
-313 FTSGFNKFDEAYA
+313 FTSGFNKFDQAYA
-326 NGSLDGVFT
+326 NGTLNGVFT
-335 TNLIYQQPELFTKK
+335 TNLIYQQPELLTKQ
-349 WYHSVDM
+349 WYVSVDM
-356 SKYIALII
+356 AKYIALII
-364 DSLNHDASISPI
+364 DNLSHDMSISTI
-376 IDTSYK
+376 LDSSQK
-382 INDKLKAYKEHR
+382 INDKIAAYRTHR
-394 SGVNKQMELNLDK
+394 EEMTQQMELPL

>member
-1 MADSRT
+1 MSDSRT

-18 LALMPLE
+18 LALMPLD
-25 SIRPL
+25 SIQPL
-30 GEKVN
+30 GQKVDE
-35 AYLSQWRSE
+35 YLSTWRTQ
-44 RESEHKKTIAFNG
+44 RESDHKETIAFNG
-57 YQKDSYIVETKVS
+57 YQKDSYIVQAKVS
-70 RFGTGEAK
+70 RFGSGEAK

-98 YSMTYSMFGQINH
+98 YAQTYSLFGQVNH

-161 LQELHSM
+161 LQELHAM
-168 GVTNF
+168 GVENF

-199 QFIKSILKNVQ
+199 QFIKAILAHVEE
-210 DLDIDK
+210 LDIDK
-216 EHMMIIS
+216 NHMMIIS

-229 GRAIYYANVL
+229 SRAIYYANVL

-247 KRRDYSRVVD
+247 KRRDYSKVVN

-266 FLGANVEG
+266 FLGADVEG

-285 SGESLIDTAKELKA
+285 SGESLIDTAKELKE
-299 RKAKRVFACCTFGL
+299 RKARRVFACCTFGL
-313 FTSGFNKFDEAYA
+313 FTSGFNKFDQAYA
-326 NGSLDGVFT
+326 NGTLNGVFT
-335 TNLIYQQPELFTKK
+335 TNLIYQQPELLTKP
-349 WYHSVDM
+349 WYISVDM
-356 SKYIALII
+356 AKYIALII
-364 DSLNHDASISPI
+364 DNLNHDMSISSI
-376 IDTSYK
+376 LDSSQK
-382 INDKLKAYKEHR
+382 INDKVAAYRAHR
-394 SGVNKQMELNLDK
+394 EEMTQQMELPL

>member
-1 MADSRT
+1 MSDSRT

-18 LALMPLE
+18 LALMPLD
-25 SIRPL
+25 SIQPL
-30 GEKVN
+30 GQKVDE
-35 AYLSQWRSE
+35 YLSTWRTR
-44 RESEHKKTIAFNG
+44 RESDHKETIAFNG
-57 YQKDSYIVETKVS
+57 YQKDSYIVQAKVS
-70 RFGTGEAK
+70 RFGSGEAK

-98 YSMTYSMFGQINH
+98 YSQTYSLFGQVNH

-161 LQELHSM
+161 LQELHAM
-168 GVTNF
+168 GVENF

-199 QFIKSILKNVQ
+199 QFIKAILSHVE

-216 EHMMIIS
+216 NHMMIIS

-229 GRAIYYANVL
+229 SRAIYYANVL

-247 KRRDYSRVVD
+247 KRRDYSKVVN

-266 FLGANVEG
+266 FLGADVEG

-285 SGESLIDTAKELKA
+285 SGESLIDTAKELKE
-299 RKAKRVFACCTFGL
+299 RKARRVFACCTFGL
-313 FTSGFNKFDEAYA
+313 FTSGFNKFDQAYA
-326 NGSLDGVFT
+326 NGTLNGVFT
-335 TNLIYQQPELFTKK
+335 TNLIYQQPELLTKP
-349 WYHSVDM
+349 WYISVDM
-356 SKYIALII
+356 AKYIALII
-364 DSLNHDASISPI
+364 DNLNHDMSISSI
-376 IDTSYK
+376 LDSSQK
-382 INDKLKAYKEHR
+382 INDKVTAYRAHR
-394 SGVNKQMELNLDK
+394 EEMTQQMELQL

>member
-1 MADSRT
+1 MSDSRT

-18 LALMPLE
+18 LALMPLD
-25 SIRPL
+25 SIQPL
-30 GEKVN
+30 GQKVDE
-35 AYLSQWRSE
+35 YLSTWRTQ
-44 RESEHKKTIAFNG
+44 RESDHKETIAFNG
-57 YQKDSYIVETKVS
+57 YQKDSYIVQAKVS
-70 RFGTGEAK
+70 RFGSGEAK

-98 YSMTYSMFGQINH
+98 YAQTYSLFGQVNH

-161 LQELHSM
+161 LQELHAM
-168 GVTNF
+168 GVENF

-199 QFIKSILKNVQ
+199 QFIKSILAHVE

-216 EHMMIIS
+216 NHMMIIS

-229 GRAIYYANVL
+229 SRAIYYANVL

-247 KRRDYSRVVD
+247 KRRDYSKVVN

-266 FLGANVEG
+266 FLGADVEG

-285 SGESLIDTAKELKA
+285 SGESLIDTAKELKECKA
-299 RKAKRVFACCTFGL
+299 RRVFACCTFGL
-313 FTSGFNKFDEAYA
+313 FTSGFNKFDQAYA
-326 NGSLDGVFT
+326 NGTLNGVFT
-335 TNLIYQQPELFTKK
+335 TNLIYQQPELLTKP
-349 WYHSVDM
+349 WYISVDM
-356 SKYIALII
+356 AKYIALII
-364 DSLNHDASISPI
+364 DNLNHDMSISSI
-376 IDTSYK
+376 LDSSQK
-382 INDKLKAYKEHR
+382 INDKVAAYRAHR
-394 SGVNKQMELNLDK
+394 EEMTQQMELPL

>member
-1 MADSRT
+1 MSDSRT

-18 LALMPLE
+18 LALMPLD
-25 SIRPL
+25 SIQPL
-30 GEKVN
+30 GQKVDE
-35 AYLSQWRSE
+35 YLSTWRTQ
-44 RESEHKKTIAFNG
+44 RESDHKETIAFNG
-57 YQKDSYIVETKVS
+57 YQKDSYIVQAKVS
-70 RFGTGEAK
+70 RFGSGEAK

-98 YSMTYSMFGQINH
+98 YAQTYSLFGQVNH

-161 LQELHSM
+161 LQELHAM
-168 GVTNF
+168 GVENF

-199 QFIKSILKNVQ
+199 QFIKAILAHVE

-216 EHMMIIS
+216 NHMMIIS

-229 GRAIYYANVL
+229 SRAIYYANVL

-247 KRRDYSRVVD
+247 KRRDYSKVVN

-266 FLGANVEG
+266 FLGADVEG

-285 SGESLIDTAKELKA
+285 SGESLIDTAKELKE
-299 RKAKRVFACCTFGL
+299 RKARRVFACCTFGL
-313 FTSGFNKFDEAYA
+313 FTSGFNKFDQAYA
-326 NGSLDGVFT
+326 NGTLNGVFT
-335 TNLIYQQPELFTKK
+335 TNLIYQQPELLTKP
-349 WYHSVDM
+349 WYISVDM
-356 SKYIALII
+356 AKYIALII
-364 DSLNHDASISPI
+364 DNLNHDMSISSI
-376 IDTSYK
+376 LDSSQK
-382 INDKLKAYKEHR
+382 INDKIAAYRAHR
-394 SGVNKQMELNLDK
+394 EEMTQQMELPL